1 MGTST
6 AHLVPSPLTPDLSP
20 LRARFPALQ
29 QTDAYGRPYVFFDGP
44 GGTQVPQ
51 SVIDAMADYLVR
63 ANANTHGL
71 YATSRRTDQV
81 IEEARHAMAD
91 FLNAPSP
98 DEIIFGPNMTT
109 LTFAISRA
117 IARTLRPGDEIIV
130 TRLDHDANVAPWVA
144 LEDHGAVIRYVNF
157 NPEDCT
163 LDMASLHRLINE
175 RTRLIAVGYA
185 SNAVGTINDVRTIA
199 EWAHAAGAWLY
210 VDAVHYAPHGPI
222 DVQALHC
229 DFLVCS
235 AYKFFGPHL
244 GILWSRYEILDRL
257 RAYKVRPAGDR
268 PPDKFETGTKNHEG
282 IAGLKAAVDYLAEI
296 GAHYGA
302 NFAAQYP
309 HLEGRRRDL
318 KTALCAIRAYE
329 RPIFEHLMRGLRA
342 MPGVT
347 IYGITD
353 PSRFDQRVPTVSFRM
368 QGYTPQEIAQRFG
381 DEGIFVW
388 DGNYYAIS
396 VTEQLGVEQS
406 GGMVR
411 VGIVHYNTA
420 EEVDRLLR
428 VLESL

>member
-1 MGTST
+1 MD
-6 AHLVPSPLTPDLSP
+6 HPVPSFSIPDLSP
-20 LRARFPALQ
+20 LRTQFPALQ

-44 GGTQVPQ
+44 GGTQTPQ
-51 SVIDAMADYLVR
+51 SVIDAMAHYMVS

-71 YATSRRTDQV
+71 YETSRRTDRV
-81 IEEARHAMAD
+81 IEEARQAMAD
-91 FLNAPSP
+91 FLNAPSL
-98 DEIIFGPNMTT
+98 DEIVFGPNMTT

-117 IARTLRPGDEIIV
+117 IARTLHPGDEIVV
-130 TRLDHDANVAPWVA
+130 TRLDHDANIAPWVF
-144 LEDHGAVIRYVNF
+144 LEEQGAVIRYVDF
-157 NPEDCT
+157 DPRDCT
-163 LDMASLHRLINE
+163 LDMAQFQHLINE

-185 SNAVGTINDVRTIA
+185 SNAVGTINDVCTIGK
-199 EWAHAAGAWLY
+199 WAHAAGAWLY

-222 DVQALHC
+222 DVQAIDC

-235 AYKFFGPHL
+235 AYKFFGPHV
-244 GILWSRYEILDRL
+244 GVLWGRYEILDRL
-257 RAYKVRPAGDR
+257 KAYKVRPAGDQ

-282 IAGLKAAVDYLAEI
+282 IAGTTAAVNYLAEI
-296 GAHYGA
+296 GVRYGA

-318 KTALCAIRAYE
+318 KAALCAICAYE
-329 RPIFEHLMRGLRA
+329 RPLFTRLIQGLQSIPR
-342 MPGVT
+342 VT

-353 PSRFDQRVPTVSFRM
+353 TTRFDQRVPTVSFRM
-368 QGYTPQEIAQRFG
+368 EGYTPQEITRRLG

-396 VTEQLGVEQS
+396 VTEQLGIEQS

-411 VGIVHYNTA
+411 AGIVHYNTT
-420 EEVDRLLR
+420 EEVDRFLT

>member
-1 MGTST
+1 METLIN
-6 AHLVPSPLTPDLSP
+6 HLASSFFVPDLSP
-20 LRARFPALQ
+20 LRTQFPALRR
-29 QTDAYGRPYVFFDGP
+29 TDARGRPYVFFDGP

-51 SVIDAMADYLVR
+51 SVIDAMVDYMVN

-71 YATSRRTDQV
+71 YETSHRTDQV

-117 IARTLRPGDEIIV
+117 IARTLHPGDEIVV
-130 TRLDHDANVAPWVA
+130 TRLDHDANIAPWVA
-144 LEDHGAVIRYVNF
+144 LKEQGAVIRYVDF

-163 LDMASLHRLINE
+163 LDMASLQRLINE
-175 RTRLIAVGYA
+175 RTRLVAVGYA
-185 SNAVGTINDVRTIA
+185 SNAVGTINDVRTIG

-222 DVQALHC
+222 DVQAIDC

-235 AYKFFGPHL
+235 AYKFFGPHI
-244 GILWSRYEILDRL
+244 GVLWGRYEILDRL
-257 RAYKVRPAGDR
+257 KAYKVRPAGDR

-282 IAGLKAAVDYLAEI
+282 IAGATAAVNYLAEI
-296 GAHYGA
+296 GVRYGA
-302 NFAAQYP
+302 DFATQYL
-309 HLEGRRRDL
+309 HLRGRRRDL
-318 KTALCAIRAYE
+318 KTSLCAIRSYE
-329 RPIFEHLMRGLRA
+329 RPLFEHLMRGLQSI
-342 MPGVT
+342 PKVT

-353 PSRFDQRVPTVSFRM
+353 TARFDQRVPTVSFCRE
-368 QGYTPQEIAQRFG
+368 GYTPQEIARRLG

-396 VTEQLGVEQS
+396 VTERLGVEQS

-411 VGIVHYNTA
+411 VGIAHYNTA
-420 EEVDRLLR
+420 EEVNRFLT

>member
-1 MGTST
+1 METLMDRPKFSFS
-6 AHLVPSPLTPDLSP
+6 VPDLSP
-20 LRARFPALQ
+20 LRAQFPALQ

-51 SVIDAMADYLVR
+51 SVIDAMVHYMVN

-71 YATSRRTDQV
+71 YETSRCTDQV
-81 IEEARHAMAD
+81 IEEARRAMAD

-98 DEIIFGPNMTT
+98 EEIVFGPNMTT
-109 LTFAISRA
+109 LTFAVSRT
-117 IARTLRPGDEIIV
+117 IARTLRPGDEIVV
-130 TRLDHDANVAPWVA
+130 TRLDHDANIAPWAA
-144 LEDHGAVIRYVNF
+144 LEEQGVVIRYVDF
-157 NPEDCT
+157 NLSDCT
-163 LDMASLHRLINE
+163 LDLMSLQRLVNE
-175 RTRLIAVGYA
+175 RTRLVAVGYA
-185 SNAVGTINDVRTIA
+185 SNAVGTINDVRTIG

-222 DVQALHC
+222 DVQAIDC

-235 AYKFFGPHL
+235 AYKFFGPHI
-244 GILWSRYEILDRL
+244 GVLWGRYEILDRL
-257 RAYKVRPAGDR
+257 KAYKVRPAEDR

-282 IAGLKAAVDYLAEI
+282 IAGVTAAVNYLAEI
-296 GAHYGA
+296 GVRYGA
-302 NFAAQYP
+302 DFATQYP
-309 HLEGRRRDL
+309 HLRGRRRDL
-318 KTALCAIRAYE
+318 KAALCAIRAYE
-329 RPIFEHLMRGLRA
+329 RPLFARLMQGLQSI
-342 MPGVT
+342 PKVT

-353 PSRFDQRVPTVSFRM
+353 TNRFDQRVPTVSFRM
-368 QGYTPQEIAQRFG
+368 EGYTPQEIARRLG

-396 VTEQLGVEQS
+396 VTERLGVEQS

-420 EEVDRLLR
+420 EEVDRLLA

>member
-1 MGTST
+1 METLISRPTSSFF
-6 AHLVPSPLTPDLSP
+6 VPDLSP
-20 LRARFPALQ
+20 LRTQFPALRR
-29 QTDAYGRPYVFFDGP
+29 TDAYGRPYVFLDGP

-51 SVIDAMADYLVR
+51 SVIDAMVDYLVN

-71 YATSRRTDQV
+71 YETSHRTDQV

-109 LTFAISRA
+109 LTFAVSRA
-117 IARTLRPGDEIIV
+117 IARMLHPGDEIVV
-130 TRLDHDANVAPWVA
+130 TRLDHDANIAPWA
-144 LEDHGAVIRYVNF
+144 AMEEQGAVIRYADF
-157 NPEDCT
+157 DPRDCT
-163 LDMASLHRLINE
+163 LDMVSFQRLINE
-175 RTRLIAVGYA
+175 RTRLVAVGYG
-185 SNAVGTINDVRTIA
+185 SNAVGTINDVCTIG
-199 EWAHAAGAWLY
+199 EWAHAVGAWLY

-222 DVQALHC
+222 DVQVIDC

-235 AYKFFGPHL
+235 AYKFFGPHI
-244 GILWSRYEILDRL
+244 GVLWGRYEILDRL
-257 RAYKVRPAGDR
+257 KAYKVRPAGDR

-282 IAGLKAAVDYLAEI
+282 IAGATAAVNYLAEI
-296 GAHYGA
+296 GVRYGA
-302 NFAAQYP
+302 DFAIQYP
-309 HLEGRRRDL
+309 HLRGRRRDL
-318 KTALCAIRAYE
+318 KAALCAIRAYE
-329 RPIFEHLMRGLRA
+329 RLLFERLMRGLQSI
-342 MPGVT
+342 PGVT

-353 PSRFDQRVPTVSFRM
+353 TARFDQRVPTVSFRIE
-368 QGYTPQEIAQRFG
+368 GYTPQEVAQRLG

-396 VTEQLGVEQS
+396 VTERLGVEQS

-420 EEVDRLLR
+420 EEVDRFLA